1 MPDYLTE
8 TELEALANEEI
19 CGAIDEQSL
28 ELPLEN
34 LAIDTL
40 FQPPCLVSPSA
51 QAYGLHDTRITSVS
65 LITHTHTPICTQ
77 VPAIIDV

>member
-1 MPDYLTE
+1 MAQQVPDYLTE
-8 TELEALANEEI
+8 TELEALANDEI

-40 FQPPCLVSPSA
+40 FQPPCLVSLEHVYRHMPVNPT
-51 QAYGLHDTRITSVS
+51 QE
-65 LITHTHTPICTQ
+65 TPLYHE
-77 VPAIIDV
+77 